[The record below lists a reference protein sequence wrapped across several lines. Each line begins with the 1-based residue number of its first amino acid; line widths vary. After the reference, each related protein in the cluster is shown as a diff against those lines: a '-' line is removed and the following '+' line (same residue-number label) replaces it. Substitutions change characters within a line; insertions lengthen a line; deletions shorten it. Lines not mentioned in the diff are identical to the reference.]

1 MKRLIYQ
8 VCLGEQYK
16 SKLYSHCIQSVAD
29 YCEKHDIEHYVLRT
43 PKLRIKPDPFS
54 GNRST
59 DSYMKHGG
67 YLPIYE
73 KENAF
78 SYIDSFDQIA
88 IIDADIYIRPDADNI
103 FEEFGTDHAFGAVA
117 EREMNIQDW
126 YKGKIKNYSAMQYR
140 HLHSSGQGD
149 FVPNELGYEFLFC
162 TFWIVFHYI

>member
-78 SYIDSFDQIA
+78 DELDNYDQIA
-88 IIDADIYIRPDADNI
+88 IVDSDIYIRPDAPNI
-103 FEEFGTDHAFGAVA
+103 FDDMSTEEQSDAAVA
-117 EREMNIQDW
+117 WKAR
-126 YKGKIKNYSAMQYR
+126 
-140 HLHSSGQGD
+140 L
-149 FVPNELGYEFLFC
+149 
-162 TFWIVFHYI
+162 